1 MNIDHRTRRYSRAK
15 DGQEWLANPGLHFDQ
30 PTPVAPEGLGGLIR
44 DHFSN
49 GRLFATVGWHQGL
62 VNISYWGRQHLG
74 GSAFFQGSLEG
85 AWTKL
90 LRACAGVG
98 DKRYYLPLT
107 DASLY
112 PFGISGRSRIME
124 MDFKQEILLLP
135 DAVVQRFRVVHNP
148 KKHPVFIEM
157 FHQENICR
165 VNMANRTWSDFAL
178 NARGNA
184 MICRCTDVDS
194 LSDPVDTCLSQQGIS
209 MARQNARRATTWI
222 GLGCNAPMQSR
233 PTHQG
238 FKLYLTSQPIPSGE
252 ACFFVVFA
260 DSRAKL
266 EQRLQYLSAHAS
278 MECDALVAK
287 YQQRLARRP
296 QIDTGNK
303 VLNSAFAQYPEVLHF
318 IKLPDRPGA
327 VRATQAG
334 YFVWGWDGMMPIGPC
349 TLSNEPDYAAEILR
363 FFQKTRHPT
372 LGLPHQFTTAFTLKM
387 KAPIPA
393 QTQYITGLYQ
403 YLAATGHVAVARE
416 VMPTCQFILDQC
428 RKNLVRDT
436 GLVAGSALWPD
447 FPEAMEEN
455 GHDISS
461 LNNSL
466 VYQALRAMEYIASAC
481 NQPALA
487 QECRDWAIKLRTSF
501 VEYLFD
507 RKHGYFISSCSS
519 RNFKPRKHYCCQA
532 IFWLTPFAREL
543 VAHDPQRIAS
553 FMNRHLRSARCL
565 LSLPHWDT
573 AWMADGNQLGSSYP
587 AADHFYLNMQKLTA
601 NTSGLESWL
610 EDIQWYWQYH
620 TAPEAFT
627 PETENE
633 QIFGPDN
640 HGCKQVQALSTW
652 YSGLYHGVAG
662 MDFDHEGITFNPWH
676 DIPLNISRLSLR
688 GKPVDIQ
695 IRGAG
700 PHLKSMKLNGRPLP
714 PGSRKVAWNLLRSP
728 HSRLELLRTHRPP
741 GHPVIVRADGL
752 AVSKVSTRPGHLS
765 ATVTGE
771 MSGEVIVQTRSVAT
785 IVVDGDTRKY
795 VHDSS
800 TGTVCIPLR
809 QQGTMT
815 LNILE

>member
-1 MNIDHRTRRYSRAK
+1 MRIKKSLQRQQRFTDWPETAEIPSLK
-15 DGQEWLANPGLHFDQ
+15 FDQ
-30 PTPVAPEGLGGLIR
+30 ITPVAPQGLGGLLR

-49 GRLFATVGWHQGL
+49 GRIYATVGWHQGL

-74 GSAFFQGSLEG
+74 GAAFFQGSLEG

-107 DASLY
+107 NASLY
-112 PFGISGRSRIME
+112 PFGISGNSRIME

-135 DAVVQRFRVVHNP
+135 DAVVQRFGVVGNP
-148 KKHPVFIEM
+148 KRHPVFIEM
-157 FHQENICR
+157 FHQEKICR
-165 VNMANRTWSDFAL
+165 VNMAHRTWSDFAL
-178 NARGNA
+178 NAAGKA

-194 LSDPVDTCLSQQGIS
+194 AAPVDTCLSQQGIS
-209 MARQNARRATTWI
+209 TARQNVRRVTTWI
-222 GLGCNAPMQSR
+222 GIGCNAPMQSR

-278 MECDALVAK
+278 MECDTLVAEYHK
-287 YQQRLARRP
+287 RLAQRP

-303 VLNSAFAQYPEVLHF
+303 VLNSAFAQYPEAIHF

-334 YFVWGWDGMMPIGPC
+334 YFVWGWDGMMPTGPC
-349 TLSNEPDYAAEILR
+349 TLSNEPEYAAEILR

-393 QTQYITGLYQ
+393 QTQYIAGLYQ
-403 YLAATGHVAVARE
+403 YVATTGNVAVARE
-416 VMPTCQFILDQC
+416 VMPTCEYLLNEC
-428 RKNLVRDT
+428 RKNLVKNT
-436 GLVAGSALWPD
+436 GLVEGPALWPD

-466 VYQALRAMEYIASAC
+466 VYQALRTMEYIARVC
-481 NQPALA
+481 DRPALA
-487 QECRDWAIKLRTSF
+487 QECRDWAVNLRASL
-501 VEYLFD
+501 VKYLFD
-507 RKHGYFISSCSS
+507 QEQGYFISSCSS
-519 RNFKPRKHYCCQA
+519 RDFKPRKHYCCQA

-543 VAHDPQRIAS
+543 VAHDPQRIAT

-587 AADHFYLNMQKLTA
+587 AADSFYLNMQKLTA
-601 NTSGLESWL
+601 NKGGLQAWL

-633 QIFGPDN
+633 HIFGPDN

-652 YSGLYHGVAG
+652 YCGLYHGVAG
-662 MDFDHEGITFNPWH
+662 MDFDHEGITFTPWH
-676 DIPLNISRLSLR
+676 DIPLHIRQLSLR
-688 GKPVDIQ
+688 GKAVDIQ

-700 PHLKSMKLNGRPLP
+700 PHLKSLKLNGRLLP
-714 PGSRKVAWNLLRSP
+714 AGSRKIAWNLLGSP
-728 HSRLELLRTHRPP
+728 HSRLELLRTPTPP

-752 AVSKVSTRPGHLS
+752 VVSNVSTRPGHLR
-765 ATVTGE
+765 ARVTGE
-771 MSGEVIVQTRSVAT
+771 MSGEIIVQTRAGAKISVN
-785 IVVDGDTRKY
+785 GDAHKY
-795 VHDSS
+795 VYDSG
-800 TGTVCIPLR
+800 TGTVCIPWR
-809 QQGTMT
+809 QKGPMR
-815 LNILE
+815 LDILE